1 MPFEIG
7 DRMSEQS
14 SDPSNAE
21 LLRQRTLSKWDN
33 EGGAGPDGPQTE
45 AATAE
50 NQVPMPSN
58 DAAEVGALHIRI
70 IALENL
76 VISLLATASDRQLE
90 QAGEMARYISPRP
103 GATHHPLTTHAAAH
117 MVDLVERAFRF
128 RNRSSS

>member
-1 MPFEIG
+1 
-7 DRMSEQS
+7 MSEQG

-21 LLRQRTLSKWDN
+21 LLRQRTLSRWNNK
-33 EGGAGPDGPQTE
+33 GGAEPDGTQTE
-45 AATAE
+45 AVTAE

-76 VISLLATASDRQLE
+76 VISLLVTASDQQLE

-103 GATHHPLTTHAAAH
+103 GATHHPLTTHAATH
-117 MVDLVERAFRF
+117 MVDLGERAFRF
-128 RNRSSS
+128 RKPSPL

>member
-1 MPFEIG
+1 
-7 DRMSEQS
+7 MSEQD
-14 SDPSNAE
+14 SDSSNAE
-21 LLRQRTLSKWDN
+21 LLRQRMLSRWEN
-33 EGGAGPDGPQTE
+33 EGGATPDGPQMKAVTDE
-45 AATAE
+45 T
-50 NQVPMPSN
+50 QVPMPSN

-76 VISLLATASDRQLE
+76 VISLLATASNQQIELAR
-90 QAGEMARYISPRP
+90 EMARYISPRP

>member
-1 MPFEIG
+1 
-7 DRMSEQS
+7 MSEQG

-21 LLRQRTLSKWDN
+21 LLRQRTLSSWDN
-33 EGGAGPDGPQTE
+33 KGGAEPDTSQTE
-45 AATAE
+45 AVMAE

-58 DAAEVGALHIRI
+58 DAAEVGALHVRV

-76 VISLLATASDRQLE
+76 VISLLATASDQQLE
-90 QAGEMARYISPRP
+90 QAGEMACYISPRP